1 MSNDLIERKYKQ
13 KTKQTKNKTKKKTS
27 FSGHFRNFNFLVFLE
42 ILNLAK
48 KKN

>member
-13 KTKQTKNKTKKKTS
+13 KTKQKKTS
-27 FSGHFRNFNFLVFLE
+27 FSGHFRIFNFLVFLE